1 MNTRDKMLAAFV
13 ATVWG
18 LNFVVSSV
26 MLRELPP
33 FLFTALR
40 FLLVAFPA
48 IFFVK
53 RPTSGWRNV
62 VAVGVSVGLFQ
73 FGLMFWAMHLGVN
86 PGLASLLIQLVT
98 IFTLL
103 LAVVILKET
112 PSRVQIIGVALG
124 LVGLVIIALGRDST
138 TPIWPILM
146 VLAAA
151 LGWATGNIVMR
162 RSGEKSGISLSIWSA
177 LVPPIPMLIA
187 SLLVD
192 GPHKIEIALGVL
204 DWRYALG
211 YFFSSII
218 ATLVGFGIWANLLRR
233 NSASTVAPW
242 SLVTPPVGM
251 LSGWVFLG
259 QQPTMIEWVGA
270 VVILTGVLFAGAGR
284 VRAVPVAVPPG

>member
-1 MNTRDKMLAAFV
+1 MNTRDKALAAFV

-62 VAVGVSVGLFQ
+62 VAVGVFIGLFQ

-86 PGLASLLIQLVT
+86 AGLASLLIQLVT

-103 LAVVILKET
+103 LAVFVLKET
-112 PSRVQIIGVALG
+112 PSRVQVIGVALG
-124 LVGLVIIALGRDST
+124 LAGLAVIALGRDAS

-151 LGWATGNIVMR
+151 LGWAAGNIVMR
-162 RSGEKSGISLSIWSA
+162 RSGEKSGMSLSIWSA

-192 GPHKIEIALGVL
+192 GPHKIGIALGVL

-218 ATLVGFGIWANLLRR
+218 ATLVGFGIWANLLSR

-251 LSGWVFLG
+251 LGGWIFLG
-259 QQPTMIEWVGA
+259 QRPTMIEWLGA
-270 VVILTGVLFAGAGR
+270 AVILTGVLFAGGGR
-284 VRAVPVAVPPG
+284 VRAVPVASPPG